1 MGVGAEIG
9 ASPRE
14 LPGPQAGSLALMSAL
29 LSVLVSLLGSIS
41 KEIMGPLKRSAF
53 GVDEIMLPAFLF
65 ADVETPWETWV
76 TRAAVQGS
84 RTCSSAA
91 NPVKPCW

>member
-1 MGVGAEIG
+1 M
-9 ASPRE
+9 R
-14 LPGPQAGSLALMSAL
+14 
-29 LSVLVSLLGSIS
+29 
-41 KEIMGPLKRSAF
+41 PLKRSAF

-65 ADVETPWETWV
+65 ADVEAPGNLDNESCSS
-76 TRAAVQGS
+76 GF